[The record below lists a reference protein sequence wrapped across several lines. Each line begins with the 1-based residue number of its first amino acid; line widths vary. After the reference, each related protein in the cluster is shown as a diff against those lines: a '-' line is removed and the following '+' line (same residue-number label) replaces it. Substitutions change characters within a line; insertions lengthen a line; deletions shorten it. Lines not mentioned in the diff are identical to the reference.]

1 MEKKKVLIIIPAYN
15 EQNSIPTVLR
25 KIQALPEQY
34 DIVVINDGSK
44 DNTSLAARSVNGV
57 TVIDLPHNLG
67 IGGAMQTGYIFA
79 HRRGYDIAV
88 QVDADGQHNPDDLP
102 RLLAPLIRGD
112 VNMTVGSRYVE
123 KTAYRSTIMRRL
135 GMVIFSL
142 VVSLITGQKFTDTTS
157 GYRAVDREII
167 AFYGRNY
174 PTDYPEVEALVLLK
188 RAGFRIA
195 EVSVGM
201 DARQA
206 GTSSITPLKSIYYMI
221 KVLLAILINV
231 VRPKLKGA

>member
-25 KIQALPEQY
+25 KIQALPEHY

-44 DNTSLAARSVNGV
+44 DNTSQAARDVGSV

-102 RLLAPLIRGD
+102 RLLAPLLRGD

-167 AFYGRNY
+167 AFYARNY

-206 GTSSITPLKSIYYMI
+206 GTSSITPVKSIYYMI
-221 KVLLAILINV
+221 KVLLAIMINV